1 MYPAILHTYIDKFR
15 RRAVNDMEQYPIKS
29 VTFGGFDK
37 QDVAHYIEQ
46 AANENR
52 QLQNEKKD
60 LQNQLHTALEE
71 LETLRTELAG
81 AVALQEQLETQVS
94 ELEHFKAE
102 VESLRNEAEQL
113 RGDAETY
120 RQIKTHLGDIECE
133 AQKRAD
139 HLEHETLQLL
149 QQTTDQFRAQY
160 QTLMNT
166 FETAANHVTGELRK
180 MEVNLSQLPR
190 AMDQSGAELNEL
202 AAILERKKKGE

>member
-1 MYPAILHTYIDKFR
+1 MHPAILLTCIDKFR

-37 QDVAHYIEQ
+37 QDVVRYIEQ

-52 QLQNEKKD
+52 QLQSEKLD
-60 LQNQLHTALEE
+60 LQNHLNTAREE
-71 LETLRTELAG
+71 LENLRTELAG
-81 AVALQEQLETQVS
+81 ARALQDQLQAQVLA
-94 ELEHFKAE
+94 LEPFKAE
-102 VESLRNEAEQL
+102 VESLRSEVKQL

-139 HLEHETLQLL
+139 HLENETLQQL
-149 QQTTDQFRAQY
+149 QQTTDLFRARY

-202 AAILERKKKGE
+202 AAVLERKKKGE